1 MADNTVKRFA
11 DYSNADLA
19 QLVIE
24 LEKAG
29 DERLRTVLAEVRA
42 ELARRQARR
51 TRRFWQHV
59 A

>member
-51 TRRFWQHV
+51 THRFWQHV

>member
-42 ELARRQARR
+42 ELARRQAGR
-51 TRRFWQHV
+51 TRRFWQRV